1 MNITFFVP
9 GYPKPQ
15 GSKRGIIHR
24 STGKVVMVE
33 SCDQVKNWRSV
44 VALHAAQHRPEKLM
58 DGVITIQLMFW
69 LPRPANHYGTGKNA
83 HLLKPD
89 APHYATSH
97 RSGDIDKLIRSI
109 LDAITGVIITDDS
122 HVVRVNAVKMY
133 GDGDAGVSVNIWD
146 FPLRDRLEGM
156 E

>member
-1 MNITFFVP
+1 MSITFFVP

-58 DGVITIQLMFW
+58 NGVITIRLTFW
-69 LPRPANHYGTGKNA
+69 LPRPRSHYGTGKNA
-83 HLLKPD
+83 HLLKPN
-89 APHYATSH
+89 APQYPIGHK
-97 RSGDIDKLIRSI
+97 SGDVDKLIRSI
-109 LDAITGVIITDDS
+109 LDAITGVIIADDS
-122 HVVRVNAVKMY
+122 HVVRVMAMKMY
-133 GDGDAGVSVNIWD
+133 GDGEVGVHITVW
-146 FPLRDRLEGM
+146 EGF
-156 E
+156 EQ